1 MLTDL
6 QLNFQLPLRNF
17 DSTKVHLTADSSYI
31 PVANY
36 RISQDSTAKE
46 LHLATQWK
54 EGGQY
59 HLILDKDFA
68 EDTTGR
74 KLLRNDTLSFTARK
88 TSDYGQISIRIRNID
103 TAQNPVLQFVQADK
117 VVFSTPIKSGLF
129 SQSLFLPGDYDLRI
143 LYDTNGNGKWDA
155 GRFFEGKRQPELV
168 KPIGQKINVKPD
180 WENEFERSL

>member
-1 MLTDL
+1 M
-6 QLNFQLPLRNF
+6 
-17 DSTKVHLTADSSYI
+17 
-31 PVANY
+31 
-36 RISQDSTAKE
+36 E
-46 LHLATQWK
+46 
-54 EGGQY
+54 
-59 HLILDKDFA
+59 
-68 EDTTGR
+68 
-74 KLLRNDTLSFTARK
+74 
-88 TSDYGQISIRIRNID
+88 
-103 TAQNPVLQFVQADK
+103 NPVLQFVQADK